1 MLFNNLDFI
10 KIFNE
15 SHFKEMDIGN
25 VEKFYLK
32 INGIP
37 LESSADNKRKKHDK
51 PKGQYGARLNLVSF
65 DSENDAETKK
75 AEILKEHP
83 DFNVE
88 IFSQESETYQQLLQ
102 KAKAS
107 SQY

>member
-1 MLFNNLDFI
+1 MLFNNFDFI

-37 LESSADNKRKKHDK
+37 LESSADNKRKNMISQK
-51 PKGQYGARLNLVSF
+51 
-65 DSENDAETKK
+65 DSTV
-75 AEILKEHP
+75 LG
-83 DFNVE
+83 
-88 IFSQESETYQQLLQ
+88 
-102 KAKAS
+102 
-107 SQY
+107 

>member
-1 MLFNNLDFI
+1 MLFNNFDFI

-37 LESSADNKRKKHDK
+37 LESSADNKKNMISQK
-51 PKGQYGARLNLVSF
+51 
-65 DSENDAETKK
+65 DSTV
-75 AEILKEHP
+75 LG
-83 DFNVE
+83 
-88 IFSQESETYQQLLQ
+88 
-102 KAKAS
+102 
-107 SQY
+107 

>member
-1 MLFNNLDFI
+1 MLKSFI
-10 KIFNE
+10 
-15 SHFKEMDIGN
+15 
-25 VEKFYLK
+25 K

-75 AEILKEHP
+75 
-83 DFNVE
+83 
-88 IFSQESETYQQLLQ
+88 S
-102 KAKAS
+102 
-107 SQY
+107 

>member
-1 MLFNNLDFI
+1 MLFNNFDFI

-75 AEILKEHP
+75 LR
-83 DFNVE
+83 F
-88 IFSQESETYQQLLQ
+88 
-102 KAKAS
+102 
-107 SQY
+107 

>member
-1 MLFNNLDFI
+1 MTQKL
-10 KIFNE
+10 
-15 SHFKEMDIGN
+15 
-25 VEKFYLK
+25 
-32 INGIP
+32 
-37 LESSADNKRKKHDK
+37 
-51 PKGQYGARLNLVSF
+51 
-65 DSENDAETKK
+65 KK